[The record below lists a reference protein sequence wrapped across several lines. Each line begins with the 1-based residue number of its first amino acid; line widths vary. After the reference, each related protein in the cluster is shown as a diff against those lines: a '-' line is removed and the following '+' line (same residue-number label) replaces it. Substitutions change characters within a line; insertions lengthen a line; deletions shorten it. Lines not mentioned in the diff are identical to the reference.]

1 MRCIRHLLVL
11 CLLALGMFAWIG
23 PAAAINNGKV
33 PEFIVDCPFSHRLP
47 DDPIMDP
54 DQPGKSHSH
63 DFFGN
68 TTTDA
73 FSTLDTLLAGSTTC
87 AELGDTAAYW
97 APTVYQNGE
106 ALQALKATVYYRN
119 VGADVRALQVFP
131 AGFRM
136 IGGNTATSNPL
147 PGKMTGWACRKPNGL
162 KGTWTQDVPKCM
174 PGQNLVFRVQ
184 FPECWN
190 GQLDSADHRSHVAR
204 IRRAGLCPADHSILI
219 PRVSMTVA
227 YRSLGGS
234 GVTLSSGS
242 PIQGA
247 HMDFLNAWDQ
257 PTLIRLVH
265 DCLLQT
271 ATKCRFVVAPG
282 DNAGSGLTAPS

>member
-1 MRCIRHLLVL
+1 MRVIHLLLVL
-11 CLLALGMFAWIG
+11 CAMALSLATGIG
-23 PAAAINNGKV
+23 SAGAINNGKV
-33 PEFIVDCPFSHRLP
+33 PEFIVDCPFSHRLG

-54 DQPGKSHSH
+54 GQPGMSHSH

-73 FSTLDTLLAGSTTC
+73 FSTLDTLLAGATTC

-97 APTVYQNGE
+97 APTVYQNG
-106 ALQALKATVYYRN
+106 APLQALKATVYYRN
-119 VGADVRALQVFP
+119 VGADISALQVFP

-136 IGGNTATSNPL
+136 IGGNTETSNPL
-147 PGKMTGWACRKPNGL
+147 PGKMTGWACRHPDGL
-162 KGTWTQDVPKCM
+162 KGAWTQDVPQCA

-204 IRRAGLCPADHSILI
+204 IRHGGVCPASHPILI

-227 YRSLGGS
+227 YRSLGGP
-234 GVTLSSGS
+234 GITLSSGS
-242 PIQGA
+242 PIHGA
-247 HMDFLNAWDQ
+247 HMDFINAWDQ
-257 PTLIRLVH
+257 PTLVRLVH

-271 ATKCRFVVAPG
+271 VTKCRFVVPQ
-282 DNAGSGLTAPS
+282 